1 MVLINNNNSNN
12 EKEAPL
18 PRTHLFERAGPF
30 NALLLATKNH
40 IITVR
45 DILFEKVNLG
55 RRLFRWVPMGFT
67 LFNVVRF
74 CLTYLSSFFFF
85 RLLVVG
91 CCSFAGSIYKDYDSI
106 IIDIFGTVRLD
117 FHLQRVDG
125 ANFYAIKCRQWGQQ
139 LTNGPWSE

>member
-1 MVLINNNNSNN
+1 
-12 EKEAPL
+12 
-18 PRTHLFERAGPF
+18 
-30 NALLLATKNH
+30 
-40 IITVR
+40 
-45 DILFEKVNLG
+45 
-55 RRLFRWVPMGFT
+55 MGFT

-85 RLLVVG
+85 CLLVVG

-139 LTNGPWSE
+139 LTSMIRIRRPKGPEAKCVPMLRGDCSRDDSAELRNFIAIVRIETLL